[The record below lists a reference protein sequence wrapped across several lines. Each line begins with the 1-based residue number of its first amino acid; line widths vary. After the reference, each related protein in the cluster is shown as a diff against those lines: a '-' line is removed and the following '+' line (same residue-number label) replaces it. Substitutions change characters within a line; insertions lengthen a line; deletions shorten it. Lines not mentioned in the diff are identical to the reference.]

1 MGAQI
6 SIKVDI
12 SKGPIERSVVAM
24 VRLKAPDFLSKDKVS
39 PRKEYVY
46 YTERWEGK
54 DWKGVPLNPV
64 AEHYEGVWTK
74 QFTKPHFNAANR
86 RNRLLSIRRW

>member
-1 MGAQI
+1 MI
-6 SIKVDI
+6 
-12 SKGPIERSVVAM
+12 
-24 VRLKAPDFLSKDKVS
+24 RLKAPDFLSKDKVS
-39 PRKEYVY
+39 PGKEYVY

-74 QFTKPHFNAANR
+74 QFTKPHFNAETGEIDYYQLDVGKATN
-86 RNRLLSIRRW
+86 NLYNPLVQKECLL